1 MPGCRIQPLLL
12 YNRITSSFSGLHKQ
26 LSSCWFSKLLLNIGD
41 DSFVPL
47 YFTARLA
54 LADQRNLFCLPSW
67 WLVDTS
73 LWPLNWRPH
82 IDKAKCWPV
91 SSTRYY
97 PRPAKGE
104 RTLVKASLENPLTK
118 KKKKKKWHGGI
129 VATWIPF
136 EGDVVEIDHLE
147 TVCCRGLKSGQLDVH
162 GIPMKWL
169 CEKFV
174 SPNLKGMVTAAMPLK
189 IKNKNKKQNPKS
201 CPKHMQC
208 DPCLLLSHGFYNHL
222 KAVCENCR
230 SWAAWEKQVY
240 C

>member
-118 KKKKKKWHGGI
+118 KKKKMARRDCSHMNTFWRRRCRDWPPRNRMLQGPQVWAVGCPWHSNEM
-129 VATWIPF
+129 ALW
-136 EGDVVEIDHLE
+136 
-147 TVCCRGLKSGQLDVH
+147 
-162 GIPMKWL
+162 
-169 CEKFV
+169 
-174 SPNLKGMVTAAMPLK
+174 K
-189 IKNKNKKQNPKS
+189 ICLPKS
-201 CPKHMQC
+201 QRRGHCCYAIK
-208 DPCLLLSHGFYNHL
+208 D
-222 KAVCENCR
+222 
-230 SWAAWEKQVY
+230 
-240 C
+240 